1 MGDNQLIST
10 ALDIEMDYNDV
21 TDIESSDESSDEN
34 ASEPDQ
40 LEESEESTEPLDV
53 NYIITHEGIVQVPHT
68 LIERDKGYPISIT
81 AQAWREHQKSHVRIC
96 ASLFT
101 ANKIIDSKSIVCLT
115 QLDAQGECT
124 RCLWFVRLSV
134 EGGSDKFE
142 RPFGENF
149 LWQLGYPTCMK
160 YRDNMKA
167 LYKLRNTPLDEQS
180 RLCYELTPSNATFEP
195 KEWPECQKITTLPCY
210 YDRCFAMSLR
220 PSRLPYIGVGENQFT
235 KLRNLSR
242 PPEFLDTLGVAS
254 MPFHSLPDDISDLII
269 DDMAMHLA
277 SSPYGTDA
285 KAFLL
290 MRVVSKS
297 WKRAA
302 DNAAGRFLKGVLEK
316 ISLGHQTTHITD
328 INNAR
333 DAVLHSGLVL
343 YPVLCDHANAGILNW
358 MRLRSGKCP
367 LELPPDEIL
376 ARVRALKKRIREDE
390 NDDSRHPAT
399 LRVQRAKSDNGPPC
413 ICVIED

>member
-1 MGDNQLIST
+1 MGDIQLM
-10 ALDIEMDYNDV
+10 DIEIDNDDV
-21 TDIESSDESSDEN
+21 TDFESDDEN
-34 ASEPDQ
+34 ASEFDQ
-40 LEESEESTEPLDV
+40 PNESEESEQSEESPQPLDV

-68 LIERDKGYPISIT
+68 LIERDKGYPISIS
-81 AQAWREHQKSHVRIC
+81 AQAWREHQKSHVRVC

-115 QLDAQGECT
+115 QLNSQGECT
-124 RCLWFVRLSV
+124 RCLWFVRFSV

-149 LWQLGYPTCMK
+149 LWQLGYPTCVK
-160 YRDNMKA
+160 YRNNMKA

-180 RLCYELTPSNATFEP
+180 RLCYELTPSNASFEP
-195 KEWPECQKITTLPCY
+195 KEWPECKKITTLSCY

-220 PSRLPYIGVGENQFT
+220 PSRLPYIGIGENQFT
-235 KLRNLSR
+235 QLRNFSR
-242 PPEFLDTLGVAS
+242 PPEFLDTLGVTS
-254 MPFHSLPDDISDLII
+254 MPFCNLPDDITGLII
-269 DDMAMHLA
+269 GDMAMHLA

-290 MRVVSKS
+290 MREVSKS

-302 DNAAGRFLKGVLEK
+302 DDGAGRFLKGILKK
-316 ISLGHQTTHITD
+316 ISLGHQTTHIAD

-390 NDDSRHPAT
+390 NDHSRYPVA

-413 ICVIED
+413 VCVIED